1 MIKKRVPKQVV
12 GRRELVDF
20 PRFKLRGVEAKVDT
34 GAYTGAIHCSNIH
47 IETLPDGRELLCVQL
62 LDPSHPNFN
71 GRPLQFADF
80 SLRDIK
86 SSNGEV
92 QERYVIQTVIQL
104 FGEDISAEFSL
115 SDRSDMRY
123 PVLIGRALLR
133 QAQLV
138 VDVAR
143 LHLSYKSQAVAK
155 HPRPRID

>member
-1 MIKKRVPKQVV
+1 MITKRVPKRVV

-20 PRFKLRGVEAKVDT
+20 PQFQLRGVEAKVDT

-47 IETLPDGRELLCVQL
+47 VETLSDGREVLRVLL
-62 LDPSHPNFN
+62 LDPSHPNFD
-71 GRPLQFADF
+71 GRPLEFTDF

-86 SSNGEV
+86 SSNGDV

-104 FGEDISAEFSL
+104 FGEDFPAEFSL

-123 PVLIGRALLR
+123 PVLIGRVLLR
-133 QAQLV
+133 RAQLV

-155 HPRPRID
+155 HLRP